1 MILDINGRVL
11 TNHEFWVQQ
20 YWMRKNLEAG
30 MKVMD
35 AENTTFFECA
45 FNGEFDYPVCI

>member
-1 MILDINGRVL
+1 MITEICVPMKYPN
-11 TNHEFWVQQ
+11 EFWVQQ

-35 AENTTFFECA
+35 AENTTFFERA